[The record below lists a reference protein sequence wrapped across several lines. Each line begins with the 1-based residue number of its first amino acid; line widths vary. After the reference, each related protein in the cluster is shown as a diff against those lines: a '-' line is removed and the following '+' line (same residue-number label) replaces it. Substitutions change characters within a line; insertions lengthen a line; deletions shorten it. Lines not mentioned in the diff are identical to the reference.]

1 MMKDFK
7 DREVDCAIT
16 FEDFIDKKV
25 LVHAIPTGGNAKDG
39 LFTGEPS
46 GITYGFATV
55 EDYYKYAH
63 WWNRAAFCSDAI
75 EKANTGLENS
85 LKLGRRT
92 IAPYNVLSFDLPAW
106 ADNMQLNE
114 LVGKWLGEK
123 YLEYRAGDLFEPT
136 GFNAKK

>member
-63 WWNRAAFCSDAI
+63 WYESIFSSKVS
-75 EKANTGLENS
+75 E
-85 LKLGRRT
+85 
-92 IAPYNVLSFDLPAW
+92 VFD
-106 ADNMQLNE
+106 N
-114 LVGKWLGEK
+114 
-123 YLEYRAGDLFEPT
+123 DLFEPT
-136 GFNAKK
+136 GFNTKK